1 MSCARQDG
9 GYTAN
14 PDLPAIERKAGHDAV
29 DAGVG
34 WLRRSSDDGAGD
46 AERGAENLDLTL
58 PCDMQARMGLHRKTV
73 VGDRAE
79 REVVRRTGAW
89 TRAACGWHDLG
100 QLGAG
105 CSSPYL

>member
-1 MSCARQDG
+1 
-9 GYTAN
+9 
-14 PDLPAIERKAGHDAV
+14 
-29 DAGVG
+29 
-34 WLRRSSDDGAGD
+34 
-46 AERGAENLDLTL
+46 
-58 PCDMQARMGLHRKTV
+58 MGLHRKTV